1 MLTSLDQL
9 PSGRT
14 YSSPPTEIISKGSI
28 MDVKEAVNKAMV
40 AASDL
45 FGQEMLN
52 NLLLEEVDLDEQTGA
67 WQITLGFDVPNTNP
81 LKGLGATLSGERMY
95 IRKYKV
101 FHVDATGNV
110 KSVKIRTL
118 S

>member
-1 MLTSLDQL
+1 
-9 PSGRT
+9 
-14 YSSPPTEIISKGSI
+14 
-28 MDVKEAVNKAMV
+28 MDVKEAVNKAMA

-45 FGQEMLN
+45 FSQEMLN
-52 NLLLEEVDLDEQTGA
+52 NLQLEEVDFDEQTGT

-81 LKGLGATLSGERMY
+81 MKGIGAALSGDRMY

>member
-1 MLTSLDQL
+1 
-9 PSGRT
+9 
-14 YSSPPTEIISKGSI
+14 
-28 MDVKEAVNKAMV
+28 MDVKEAVNKAMA

-45 FGQEMLN
+45 FGPEMLN
-52 NLLLEEVDLDEQTGA
+52 NLQLEEVDFDERTGT

-81 LKGLGATLSGERMY
+81 MKGIGAALSGDRMY

-101 FHVDATGNV
+101 FHVDSTGNV

>member
-1 MLTSLDQL
+1 
-9 PSGRT
+9 
-14 YSSPPTEIISKGSI
+14 
-28 MDVKEAVNKAMV
+28 MDVKEAVNRAMA

-52 NLLLEEVDLDEQTGA
+52 NLQLEEVENEEGTGA

-81 LKGLGATLSGERMY
+81 MKGIGAALSGDRMY
-95 IRKYKV
+95 IRKYKI
-101 FHVDATGNV
+101 FHVDALGNV